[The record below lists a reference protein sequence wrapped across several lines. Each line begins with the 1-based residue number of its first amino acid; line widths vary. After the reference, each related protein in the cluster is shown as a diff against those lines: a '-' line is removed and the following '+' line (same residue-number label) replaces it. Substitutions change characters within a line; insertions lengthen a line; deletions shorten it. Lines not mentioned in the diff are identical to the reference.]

1 MPKVTQRKR
10 SRAGIRGSTTPPS
23 GLSQTGR
30 LQSWIV
36 WETAMGLCSLRP
48 HPGLELPPCGV
59 CFSPEKEML
68 QVSAAISKAQGASIR
83 QSIGT
88 SRCRLDS
95 LMENIQICEKPV
107 TQFTNDNV

>member
-1 MPKVTQRKR
+1 
-10 SRAGIRGSTTPPS
+10 
-23 GLSQTGR
+23 
-30 LQSWIV
+30 
-36 WETAMGLCSLRP
+36 
-48 HPGLELPPCGV
+48 
-59 CFSPEKEML
+59 ML